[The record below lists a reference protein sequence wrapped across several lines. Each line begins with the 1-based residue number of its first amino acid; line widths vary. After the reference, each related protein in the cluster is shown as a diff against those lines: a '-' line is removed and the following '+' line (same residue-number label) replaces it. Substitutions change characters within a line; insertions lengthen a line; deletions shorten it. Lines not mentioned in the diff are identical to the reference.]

1 MHRSALRLVQTAIL
15 AIGVSIVPVA
25 TVSACSCAMSELD
38 DAVLSAE
45 VAIIGTAVSAEPAG
59 AGDIGEMQLT
69 TWEVSQSRDDIDTD
83 VLEILSAKD
92 NGANCGI
99 TFGTDERWLVLA
111 YAGERGLET
120 NGCMLN
126 RRLDGSDPEMEAAVA
141 SMMPAMITPGDAEA
155 SDVEI
160 PVPVLVVAAVGL
172 LIAAVSAFAFRR
184 TAAS

>member
-1 MHRSALRLVQTAIL
+1 MHRSALRLLQAAFL
-15 AIGVSIVPVA
+15 AIGVSIIPVA

-38 DAVLSAE
+38 DAVLLAD

-59 AGDIGEMQLT
+59 GGDIGEMQLT

-99 TFGTDERWLVLA
+99 TFGTAERWLVLA

-126 RRLDGSDPEMEAAVA
+126 RRLDGSDPAMEAAIA
-141 SMMPAMITPGDAEA
+141 SMMPAVTIDDDSPA
-155 SDVEI
+155 SDVQI
-160 PVPVLVVAAVGL
+160 PVPVLVVGAVAL
-172 LIAAVSAFAFRR
+172 LIAAVSVLAFRR
-184 TAAS
+184 GAAS